1 MSIPVTDWECPPP
14 KAGER
19 PVVISEAAR
28 ITGHSRSAIRV
39 RVDDGRLP
47 CRVPVGQTRPRKV
60 FPSQVL
66 AAFGEEE
73 AS

>member
-1 MSIPVTDWECPPP
+1 MIVSATDWACPPP

-28 ITGHSRSAIRV
+28 ITGHSKSAIVQRV
-39 RVDDGRLP
+39 VDGILP
-47 CRVPVGQTRPRKV
+47 YRVPVGQTKPRKV
-60 FPSQVL
+60 FVSQVYEV
-66 AAFGEEE
+66 FGEGE